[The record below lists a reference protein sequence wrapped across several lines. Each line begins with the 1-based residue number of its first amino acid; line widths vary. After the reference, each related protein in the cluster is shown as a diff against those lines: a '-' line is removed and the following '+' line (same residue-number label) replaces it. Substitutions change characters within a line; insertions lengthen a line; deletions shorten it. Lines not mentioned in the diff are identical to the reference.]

1 MYNVRGFGVHPRA
14 SDGTKKVGGPNFD
27 EILARL
33 YREFKKLN
41 KFHKGIIWKKSGG
54 ARAPPAPPSSEAL
67 HPKVKIH
74 PLYLLPYTLKS
85 LNKLDPVRS

>member
-1 MYNVRGFGVHPRA
+1 MERLHRA

-41 KFHKGIIWKKSGG
+41 KVHKGIIWKKVGG
-54 ARAPPAPPSSEAL
+54 PGPPAPPPRRWRPCYTTSFWDQR
-67 HPKVKIH
+67 
-74 PLYLLPYTLKS
+74 LYG
-85 LNKLDPVRS
+85 